1 MPMSRKKK
9 IALGLIAFILV
20 VGTVNRRWVVY
31 LAHLAKHQARVIFY
45 KEKIS
50 ERLKRADIPPTERAA
65 LEATQRIRATAEKLY
80 GLRHS
85 SSYQSYF
92 DLGRKELGFNIT
104 VAPALS
110 LRPESFDF
118 WPIGSF
124 DYLGFFD
131 RAYAESWAETYRQKG
146 FDVDISEIGGYSTL
160 GWFEDPLYSSQL
172 DWGEA
177 GLARLLS
184 HEIAHERLYFK
195 NDTTFSELLASFI
208 ERKAAADY
216 LKERKI
222 PVDSAEKI
230 AERRRR
236 RLEFVETVMAL
247 RKQLEDLYAGS
258 LPPAEKL
265 RQKDAFIQAFRAKL
279 QNRLDYFEMK
289 AIPPI
294 NNATLAQFH
303 RYTPQGKALENLF
316 AHCQK
321 TQAQKPYQC
330 WFAELEKLKPCTNR
344 SRKAWLEGDGKIDTA
359 ACKDGR

>member
-1 MPMSRKKK
+1 MSRKKK
-9 IALGLIAFILV
+9 IALGFLV
-20 VGTVNRRWVVY
+20 LLLLLGIINRRWVVY
-31 LAHLAKHQARVIFY
+31 LLHLAKHQAKVILY
-45 KEKIS
+45 KEKIT
-50 ERLKRADIPPTERAA
+50 ERLKRVDLPPGERAA
-65 LEATQRIRATAEKLY
+65 LEATARIRRKAEALY
-80 GLRHS
+80 GLQGS
-85 SSYQSYF
+85 TSYQSFF

-104 VAPALS
+104 IAPALS
-110 LRPESFDF
+110 LKPESFDF

-131 RAYAESWAETYRQKG
+131 KAYAESWAHEYRQKG

-172 DWGEA
+172 TWGEP

-195 NDTTFSELLASFI
+195 GDTTFSELLASFI
-208 ERKAAADY
+208 ERKAAQDY
-216 LKERKI
+216 LKEQKI
-222 PVDSAEKI
+222 PVDSHEKL

-236 RLEFVETVMAL
+236 RLEFIEMVMAL
-247 RKQLEDLYAGS
+247 RKELENLYAGA
-258 LPPAEKL
+258 LPDAEKL
-265 RQKDAFIQAFRAKL
+265 RQKNILIQGFGVKL
-279 QNRLDYFEMK
+279 QQRLAYFEMK
-289 AIPPI
+289 EIPPI

-303 RYTPQGKALENLF
+303 RYTPQGKAFENLY

-321 TQAQKPYQC
+321 TEPQKPYEC

-344 SRKAWLEGDGKIDTA
+344 SRKAWLEGDGKIDAA